1 MVYIKIKIRYVYAY
15 LLFDLTNKI
24 KASKDENES
33 KILWQLYF
41 KNAEIDEVEKKE
53 SITLKF
59 IAIAANAEN
68 RFADRKNLT
77 DFLQI
82 SSVKFE
88 AITGIKNKKSNALFK
103 TY

>member
-41 KNAEIDEVEKKE
+41 KNAEIDGVEKKE

-68 RFADRKNLT
+68 RFAARKNFI

-82 SSVKFE
+82 SSEKFE
-88 AITGIKNKKSNALFK
+88 AITGTKNNKSNALFK